1 MNSNDTNSGT
11 SSKRHG
17 RRWFFFILPVGLI
30 WALIAGLSG
39 HHTTTAAPAAPAPA
53 ITAPVAAPSTA
64 PATAPATTTPAVPAH
79 GVTFQVTGPAQF
91 VSVHQGSNEDSEPN
105 GPLNLTVP
113 LTTTPI
119 SGLYIL
125 TFATDA
131 AGDPV
136 TGKILVNGK
145 VIGQCHAS
153 GPYAVAQTS
162 IDNNDPSGT
171 WEQS

>member
-1 MNSNDTNSGT
+1 M
-11 SSKRHG
+11 
-17 RRWFFFILPVGLI
+17 
-30 WALIAGLSG
+30 
-39 HHTTTAAPAAPAPA
+39 
-53 ITAPVAAPSTA
+53 
-64 PATAPATTTPAVPAH
+64 
-79 GVTFQVTGPAQF
+79 
-91 VSVHQGSNEDSEPN
+91 
-105 GPLNLTVP
+105 P

-125 TFATDA
+125 TFASDA
-131 AGDPV
+131 SGDTV

-171 WEQS
+171 WSSLNPTGERRGHLNLVPLQHAGDQPDARLTPDLMRSVSSLSAG